1 MAAITENN
9 LQYNAGTQKFFIET
23 GGGGLSFTATFD
35 TDLVFHEAL
44 VSELDYHLN
53 NLKLYYRT
61 DGVNFSEYHYATYTV
76 VDNTITIPATLADNS
91 WLVIQLKSLPGGNF
105 GDKDAYGTAVED
117 NYGSYAYTSLDDI
130 IDNFIV
136 GYVGAGKLIQVANRS
151 DVVFHAKRGL
161 QEFSY
166 DTLKAVKAEELT
178 VPPHLSISLPQDF
191 VNHVKVSR
199 IDSNGIK
206 HPILPGNRLT
216 PSPSENNIQDQQGQR
231 VQDYW
236 NKNIKTESI
245 AEERFKE
252 NNINDTQGNLTF
264 QQAANEGYNVYG
276 DGGFVYDTYG
286 SRYGGSPEHMNFNG
300 YYYIN
305 DREGSISFSSDL
317 VGTLIIFEYISDGL
331 AYDADVKIP
340 KLAEQALYMHMVHGI
355 LSTRANVPEYVI
367 NRYKKERRA
376 ALRNAKLRLSN
387 IKLEEITQVLR
398 NQSKWLKH

>member
-23 GGGGLSFTATFD
+23 GGGGLIFQTTFD
-35 TDLVFHEAL
+35 TDLKFHEYTNAE
-44 VSELDYHLN
+44 VDYHLN
-53 NLKLYYRT
+53 NFKLYYST
-61 DGVNFSEYHYATYTV
+61 DGFTFNEYLSSYSVVNNEITV
-76 VDNTITIPATLADNS
+76 DGSLAANS
-91 WLVIQLKSLPGGNF
+91 YIVVQLKSIPGGNF
-105 GDKDAYGTAVED
+105 GDKDAYGTTVED
-117 NYGSYAYTSLDDI
+117 NYGSYKYITLDDA
-130 IDNFIV
+130 IDNFNV
-136 GYVGAGKLIQVANRS
+136 GYVGAGKLIQKASRA
-151 DVVFHAKRGL
+151 DIVFHAKRGL

-166 DTLKAVKAEELT
+166 DTLKAIKGEEIT
-178 VPPHLSISLPQDF
+178 VPPHLSVSLPQDF

-199 IDSNGIK
+199 IDSNGVK

-216 PSPSENNIQDQQGQR
+216 ANPSENNIQDQQGQR

-236 NKNIKTESI
+236 SNNFKTESI
-245 AEERFKE
+245 AEERFKDAE
-252 NNINDTQGNLTF
+252 INTTQGNLDF
-264 QQAANEGYNVYG
+264 QTAANEGYNVYG
-276 DGGFVYDTYG
+276 DGGFVHDTFG
-286 SRYGGSPEHMNFNG
+286 NRFGGTPEHMNFNG

-305 DREGSISFSSDL
+305 EREGSISFSSDL
-317 VGTLIIFEYISDGL
+317 ANTLIIFEYISDGL
-331 AYDADVKIP
+331 AYDSDIKIP

-398 NQSKWLKH
+398 NQSKWIKH